1 MCQRLNSLLDRQLRP
16 SRDPLPTV
24 TGRASTRLSF
34 GTLAPIPRS
43 RASTPAPPATDRTG
57 HVSREGVVTHT
68 HAPASAS
75 GESAALSRD
84 LADFL
89 IELSI
94 ALHKN
99 AIYPSGHP
107 LLAGAVD
114 ALVLRLVRLLQDR
127 GTLSLG
133 VARQQL
139 VIEGVVT
146 AASNSLLRDLAQRL
160 HRHHL
165 GAVKF
170 LRGVARDE
178 VADLLETIAADAER
192 SVTPL
197 GLRPAEELRRWAHI
211 RAFPLTYDQLELASE
226 RPSEDSAGGGGGNGE
241 AGARAA
247 QLWVG
252 LARAAM
258 FAESAA
264 STTGEVPSTDPVVV
278 AKAIDEHRRE
288 IAYDQVIVGYLL
300 QIAEE
305 LKRKGGEE
313 SLALQKRISTMV
325 SSLNPATLRRLL
337 EMGGDLSQRRRFM
350 LDAAQGMAVDAVMEL
365 VQAAADTSQQ
375 TISHSLVRLLT
386 KLATHAEQGAAA
398 ELRAGAESELRDH
411 VQRLIGDWTLDD
423 PNPGN
428 YRVVLDHMAKAAP
441 LFAATEPSSH
451 APEPER
457 MIQMS
462 LELDSLGEPVARAAE
477 AMIRRGDLLRLFT
490 LVSNAPEGS
499 RAAAALWRQL
509 ASSEQL
515 RTALREVQIDFTLVD
530 QLVARLKLAAADPL
544 LDALEAS
551 ASRAVRRKLLELLGQ
566 LGPETA
572 TVITARLPDER
583 WFVVRNMLMLLAD
596 IGDQNVEV
604 GTSYAR
610 HADGRVRREA
620 IRILVGVPA
629 TRERAICAG
638 LDDSDERV
646 VRVALQAASGRCPL
660 SAVAILQRRVTEG
673 TLDAELSSHAI
684 AVIASVRTTEVLEWL
699 LERAAGSSRRLFGR
713 PRLAPKSPT
722 MLAALNGLAMHWARG
737 RGVGAVLA
745 LALGSTDV
753 EIRNTVATAGHKA

>member
-1 MCQRLNSLLDRQLRP
+1 
-16 SRDPLPTV
+16 
-24 TGRASTRLSF
+24 
-34 GTLAPIPRS
+34 
-43 RASTPAPPATDRTG
+43 
-57 HVSREGVVTHT
+57 VTHA
-68 HAPASAS
+68 HAAAPS
-75 GESAALSRD
+75 ESAALSRD

-99 AIYPSGHP
+99 AIYPPGHP
-107 LLAGAVD
+107 LLSGAVD

-127 GTLSLG
+127 TSLSLG

-178 VADLLETIAADAER
+178 VADLLKTIAADAER

-197 GLRPAEELRRWAHI
+197 GLRSAEELRRWAHI
-211 RAFPLTYDQLELASE
+211 RAFPLTFDQLELASE
-226 RPSEDSAGGGGGNGE
+226 RAADDNAGGGGGHSE

-258 FAESAA
+258 VAEANAA
-264 STTGEVPSTDPVVV
+264 TTTGEVPSTDPVVV

-305 LKRKGGEE
+305 LKRKGGAE

-325 SSLNPATLRRLL
+325 SSLNPSTLRRLL

-398 ELRAGAESELRDH
+398 EIRAGAETELREH
-411 VQRLIGDWTLDD
+411 VERLIGNWTLDD
-423 PNPGN
+423 PNPDN

-441 LFAATEPSSH
+441 LFASSDPSTNG
-451 APEPER
+451 PEPER
-457 MIQMS
+457 IIQMA
-462 LELDSLGEPVARAAE
+462 LELDSLGEPVTRAIE

-490 LVSNAPEGS
+490 VVGNAPERS
-499 RAAAALWRQL
+499 RAAAAIWRQL
-509 ASSEQL
+509 ATPDQL
-515 RTALREVQIDFTLVD
+515 RTALRDVPIDFTLVD
-530 QLVARLKLAAADPL
+530 QLVPRLKLAAADPL

-551 ASRAVRRKLLELLGQ
+551 PSRAIRRKLLDLIAQ
-566 LGPETA
+566 LGPEAA
-572 TVITARLPDER
+572 TVITTRLPDER

-596 IGDQNVEV
+596 LGDQNIEL
-604 GTSYAR
+604 GTTYAR
-610 HADGRVRREA
+610 HSDGRVRREA
-620 IRILVGVPA
+620 IRILLGIPGA
-629 TRERAICAG
+629 RERAICAG
-638 LDDSDERV
+638 LDDVDERV
-646 VRVALQAASGRCPL
+646 VRVALHAASSKCPL
-660 SAVAILQRRVTEG
+660 SAVAILQRRVTEA
-673 TLDAELSSHAI
+673 TLDAELSSQAI

-699 LERAAGSSRRLFGR
+699 MERAAGSSRPRFFGR
-713 PRLAPKSPT
+713 AGLAPKSPI
-722 MLAALNGLAMHWARG
+722 MLAALTGLATHWARG
-737 RGVGAVLA
+737 RGVGAILA
-745 LALGSTDV
+745 LALGSGDV
-753 EIRNTVATAGHKA
+753 DIRNTVLVAGNRA

>member
-1 MCQRLNSLLDRQLRP
+1 
-16 SRDPLPTV
+16 
-24 TGRASTRLSF
+24 
-34 GTLAPIPRS
+34 
-43 RASTPAPPATDRTG
+43 
-57 HVSREGVVTHT
+57 VTHA
-68 HAPASAS
+68 HAAS

-99 AIYPSGHP
+99 AIYPLGHP

-127 GTLSLG
+127 TSLSLG

-146 AASNSLLRDLAQRL
+146 AASNSLLRELAQRL

-178 VADLLETIAADAER
+178 VADLLRTIAADAER

-197 GLRPAEELRRWAHI
+197 GLRAPEELRRWPHI
-211 RAFPLTYDQLELASE
+211 RAFPLSYEQLELAGE
-226 RPSEDSAGGGGGNGE
+226 VRGEDPAGGQGHGHGE

-258 FAESAA
+258 FAETATHA
-264 STTGEVPSTDPVVV
+264 SGGVSSTDPVVV

-288 IAYDQVIVGYLL
+288 VAYDQVIVGYLL

-305 LKRKGGEE
+305 LKRKGGAE

-398 ELRAGAESELRDH
+398 GLRAGAESELREH
-411 VQRLIGDWTLDD
+411 VQRLIGNWTLDD
-423 PNPGN
+423 PNPDN
-428 YRVVLDHMAKAAP
+428 YRLVLDHMAKAAP
-441 LFAATEPSSH
+441 LFATSDPS
-451 APEPER
+451 ANGPEPER
-457 MIQMS
+457 IIQMS
-462 LELDSLGEPVARAAE
+462 LELDSLGEPVTRAVE
-477 AMIRRGDLLRLFT
+477 AMMQRGEMLQLLA
-490 LVSNAPEGS
+490 LVSNAPERS
-499 RAAAALWRQL
+499 RTATAMWRQL
-509 ASSEQL
+509 ASPEQL
-515 RTALREVQIDFTLVD
+515 RAALREVPIDFALVE
-530 QLVARLKLAAADPL
+530 QLVPRLRLAAADPL
-544 LDALEAS
+544 LDTLETS
-551 ASRAVRRKLLELLGQ
+551 PSRAVRRKLLDLIVQ
-566 LGPETA
+566 LGPEVV
-572 TVITARLPDER
+572 TVVETRLPDER
-583 WFVVRNMLMLLAD
+583 WFVVRNMLMLIAD
-596 IGDQNVEV
+596 LGGQNVEQ
-604 GTSYAR
+604 GTAYAR
-610 HADGRVRREA
+610 HADARVRREA
-620 IRILVGVPA
+620 IRILVGIPS
-629 TRERAICAG
+629 TRERAICSG
-638 LDDSDERV
+638 LDDNDERV
-646 VRVALQAASGRCPL
+646 FRVALQAASERCPL
-660 SAVAILQRRVTEG
+660 SAVAILQRRVGEA

-684 AVIASVRTTEVLEWL
+684 AVMASVRTTEVLEWL
-699 LERAAGSSRRLFGR
+699 MERAAGSSRPGLFGR

-722 MLAALNGLAMHWARG
+722 MLAALNGLALHWARG

-745 LALGSTDV
+745 LALGSADT
-753 EIRNTVATAGHKA
+753 EIRNTVVAAESRA

>member
-1 MCQRLNSLLDRQLRP
+1 
-16 SRDPLPTV
+16 
-24 TGRASTRLSF
+24 
-34 GTLAPIPRS
+34 
-43 RASTPAPPATDRTG
+43 
-57 HVSREGVVTHT
+57 VTHA
-68 HAPASAS
+68 HAAS

-99 AIYPSGHP
+99 AIYPPGHP
-107 LLAGAVD
+107 LLGGAVD

-127 GTLSLG
+127 TSLSLG

-146 AASNSLLRDLAQRL
+146 AASNSLLRELAQRL

-178 VADLLETIAADAER
+178 VADLLRTIAADAER

-197 GLRPAEELRRWAHI
+197 GLRSAEELRRWAHI
-211 RAFPLTYDQLELASE
+211 RAFPLSYDQLELAGES
-226 RPSEDSAGGGGGNGE
+226 RAEDAAAGHGE

-258 FAESAA
+258 FADAPAQTSGDVSSA
-264 STTGEVPSTDPVVV
+264 DPVGV

-288 IAYDQVIVGYLL
+288 VAYDQVVVGYLL
-300 QIAEE
+300 QIADE
-305 LKRKGGEE
+305 LKRKGGAE

-325 SSLNPATLRRLL
+325 SSLNPNTLRRLL

-350 LDAAQGMAVDAVMEL
+350 LDAAQGMAVDAVIEL
-365 VQAAADTSQQ
+365 VRAAADTSQQ

-398 ELRAGAESELRDH
+398 EMRAGAESELREH

-441 LFAATEPSSH
+441 LFATSDPSTSG
-451 APEPER
+451 PEPER
-457 MIQMS
+457 IIQMS
-462 LELDSLGEPVARAAE
+462 LELDSLGEPVTRAVE
-477 AMIRRGDLLRLFT
+477 AMTRRGELLRLFT
-490 LVSNAPEGS
+490 LVSNAPERS
-499 RAAAALWRQL
+499 RAASAMWRQL
-509 ASSEQL
+509 ASPDQL
-515 RTALREVQIDFTLVD
+515 RTALRDVPIDFALVD
-530 QLVARLKLAAADPL
+530 QLVPHLRLAAADPL

-551 ASRAVRRKLLELLGQ
+551 PSRAVRRKLLDLIGQ
-566 LGPETA
+566 LGPEAA
-572 TVITARLPDER
+572 TVIAARLPDER
-583 WFVVRNMLMLLAD
+583 WFVVRNMLMLIAD
-596 IGDQNVEV
+596 LGGQNVDL
-604 GTSYAR
+604 GTAYAR
-610 HADGRVRREA
+610 HSDARVRREA
-620 IRILVGVPA
+620 IRILAGTPS

-646 VRVALQAASGRCPL
+646 VRVALQAASERCPL
-660 SAVAILQRRVTEG
+660 SAVAILQRRVSEG
-673 TLDAELSSHAI
+673 TLDAELSSQAI

-699 LERAAGSSRRLFGR
+699 MERAAGSSRPGLFGR
-713 PRLAPKSPT
+713 PRLAPKSPA
-722 MLAALNGLAMHWARG
+722 MLAALNGLALHWARG

-745 LALGSTDV
+745 LALGSSDI
-753 EIRNTVATAGHKA
+753 EIRNTVAAART

>member
-1 MCQRLNSLLDRQLRP
+1 MTQ
-16 SRDPLPTV
+16 
-24 TGRASTRLSF
+24 A
-34 GTLAPIPRS
+34 
-43 RASTPAPPATDRTG
+43 
-57 HVSREGVVTHT
+57 
-68 HAPASAS
+68 HAAS

-99 AIYPSGHP
+99 AIYPPGHP
-107 LLAGAVD
+107 LLGGAVD

-127 GTLSLG
+127 TSLSIG

-146 AASNSLLRDLAQRL
+146 AASNSLLRELAQRL

-170 LRGVARDE
+170 LRGVAHDE
-178 VADLLETIAADAER
+178 VSDLLRTIAADAER

-197 GLRPAEELRRWAHI
+197 GLRPPEELRRWVHI
-211 RAFPLTYDQLELASE
+211 RAFPLSYEQLELAGE
-226 RPSEDSAGGGGGNGE
+226 PQADAAALAHGE

-258 FAESAA
+258 FAENVTQA
-264 STTGEVPSTDPVVV
+264 SGDASSTDPVVV

-288 IAYDQVIVGYLL
+288 VAYDQVIVGYLL

-305 LKRKGGEE
+305 LKRKGGAE
-313 SLALQKRISTMV
+313 STALQKRISTMV

-386 KLATHAEQGAAA
+386 KLATHAEQGAVAG
-398 ELRAGAESELRDH
+398 LRAGAESELREH
-411 VQRLIGDWTLDD
+411 VQRLIGNWTLDD

-441 LFAATEPSSH
+441 LFATNDPSVNG
-451 APEPER
+451 PEPER
-457 MIQMS
+457 IIQMS
-462 LELDSLGEPVARAAE
+462 LEIDSLGEPVTRAVE
-477 AMIRRGDLLRLFT
+477 AMLGRGELLRLFT
-490 LVSNAPEGS
+490 LMSNAPERS
-499 RAAAALWRQL
+499 RAASAMWRQL
-509 ASSEQL
+509 ASPEQL
-515 RTALREVQIDFTLVD
+515 RAALREVPVDFALVD
-530 QLVARLKLAAADPL
+530 QLVPRLRLAAADPL

-551 ASRAVRRKLLELLGQ
+551 PLRAVRRKLLDLIVQ
-566 LGPETA
+566 LGPEA
-572 TVITARLPDER
+572 VTVIEARLPDER
-583 WFVVRNMLMLLAD
+583 WFVVRNMLMLIAD
-596 IGDQNVEV
+596 LGGQNVEL
-604 GTSYAR
+604 GTTYAR
-610 HADGRVRREA
+610 HTDARVRREA
-620 IRILVGVPA
+620 VRILAGIPS
-629 TRERAICAG
+629 TSERAICLA
-638 LDDSDERV
+638 LDDGDERV
-646 VRVALQAASGRCPL
+646 FRVGLQAASERCPL
-660 SAVAILQRRVTEG
+660 SAVAILQRRLSEG

-684 AVIASVRTTEVLEWL
+684 AVMASVRTTEVLEWL
-699 LERAAGSSRRLFGR
+699 MERAAGSARPGLFGR
-713 PRLAPKSPT
+713 PRLAPKSPA
-722 MLAALNGLAMHWARG
+722 MLAALNGLALHWARG

-745 LALGSTDV
+745 LALGSSDL
-753 EIRNTVATAGHKA
+753 EIRNTVIAAERRA

>member
-1 MCQRLNSLLDRQLRP
+1 
-16 SRDPLPTV
+16 
-24 TGRASTRLSF
+24 
-34 GTLAPIPRS
+34 
-43 RASTPAPPATDRTG
+43 
-57 HVSREGVVTHT
+57 VTHA
-68 HAPASAS
+68 HAAAPS
-75 GESAALSRD
+75 ESAALSRD

-99 AIYPSGHP
+99 AIYPPGHP
-107 LLAGAVD
+107 LLSGAVD
-114 ALVLRLVRLLQDR
+114 VLVLRLVRLLQDR
-127 GTLSLG
+127 TSLSLG

-170 LRGVARDE
+170 LRGIARDE
-178 VADLLETIAADAER
+178 VADLLKTIAADAER

-197 GLRPAEELRRWAHI
+197 GLRSAEELRRWAHI

-226 RPSEDSAGGGGGNGE
+226 RAADDNAGGGGGHSE

-258 FAESAA
+258 VAEANSATA
-264 STTGEVPSTDPVVV
+264 TGEVPSTDPVVV

-305 LKRKGGEE
+305 LKRKGGAE

-386 KLATHAEQGAAA
+386 KLATHAEQGVAP
-398 ELRAGAESELRDH
+398 EIRAGAESELREH
-411 VQRLIGDWTLDD
+411 VERLIGNWTLDD
-423 PNPGN
+423 PNPDN

-441 LFAATEPSSH
+441 LFASSDPSTNG
-451 APEPER
+451 PEPER
-457 MIQMS
+457 IIQMA
-462 LELDSLGEPVARAAE
+462 LELDSLGEPVTRAIE
-477 AMIRRGDLLRLFT
+477 AMVRRGDLLRLFT
-490 LVSNAPEGS
+490 VVGNAPEHS
-499 RAAAALWRQL
+499 RAAAAIWRQL
-509 ASSEQL
+509 ATPDQL
-515 RTALREVQIDFTLVD
+515 RTALREVPIDFTLVD
-530 QLVARLKLAAADPL
+530 QLVPRLKLAAADPL
-544 LDALEAS
+544 LDALETS
-551 ASRAVRRKLLELLGQ
+551 PSRAIRRKLLDLLAQ
-566 LGPETA
+566 LGPEAA
-572 TVITARLPDER
+572 TVIMTRLPDER

-596 IGDQNVEV
+596 LGDQNAEL
-604 GTSYAR
+604 GTTYAR
-610 HADGRVRREA
+610 HSDGRVRREA
-620 IRILVGVPA
+620 IRVLLGIPA
-629 TRERAICAG
+629 ARERAICEG
-638 LDDSDERV
+638 LDDVDERV
-646 VRVALQAASGRCPL
+646 VRVALHAASSKCPL

-673 TLDAELSSHAI
+673 TLDAELSSQAI

-699 LERAAGSSRRLFGR
+699 MERAAGSSRPRLFGR
-713 PRLAPKSPT
+713 AGLAPKSPI
-722 MLAALNGLAMHWARG
+722 MLAALTGLATHWARG

-745 LALGSTDV
+745 LALGSPDV
-753 EIRNTVATAGHKA
+753 EIRNTVLVAGNRA

>member
-1 MCQRLNSLLDRQLRP
+1 M
-16 SRDPLPTV
+16 
-24 TGRASTRLSF
+24 
-34 GTLAPIPRS
+34 
-43 RASTPAPPATDRTG
+43 
-57 HVSREGVVTHT
+57 THA

-127 GTLSLG
+127 ATLSLG

-178 VADLLETIAADAER
+178 VADLLRTIAADAER

-197 GLRPAEELRRWAHI
+197 GLRSAEELRRWPHI
-211 RAFPLTYDQLELASE
+211 RAFPLTYEQLELASE
-226 RPSEDSAGGGGGNGE
+226 RPSEDAAAGGGGTGE

-264 STTGEVPSTDPVVV
+264 STTTDVPSTDPVVV

-288 IAYDQVIVGYLL
+288 VAYDQVIVGYLL

-305 LKRKGGEE
+305 LKRKGGAE

-365 VQAAADTSQQ
+365 VQAAAETSQQ

-398 ELRAGAESELRDH
+398 EIRAGAESELRDH

-428 YRVVLDHMAKAAP
+428 YRVVLDHMAKAASV
-441 LFAATEPSSH
+441 FATSEPSSH
-451 APEPER
+451 GPEAER
-457 MIQMS
+457 IIQMS
-462 LELDSLGEPVARAAE
+462 LELDSLGEPVTRAIDT
-477 AMIRRGDLLRLFT
+477 MVRRGDLLRLFT
-490 LVSNAPEGS
+490 LVSNAPERS
-499 RAAAALWRQL
+499 RAAAAMWRQL
-509 ASSEQL
+509 ASPEQL
-515 RTALREVQIDFTLVD
+515 RAALRAVPIDFTLVEQIVPRL
-530 QLVARLKLAAADPL
+530 QLGAADPL

-551 ASRAVRRKLLELLGQ
+551 PSRTTRRKLLELLSQ

-596 IGDQNVEV
+596 LGDQNAEL

-610 HADGRVRREA
+610 HPDGRVRREA

-646 VRVALQAASGRCPL
+646 FRVALEAASGRCPL

-684 AVIASVRTTEVLEWL
+684 AVLASVRATEVLEWL
-699 LERAAGSSRRLFGR
+699 MERAAGSSRRLFGR

-722 MLAALNGLAMHWARG
+722 MLAALNGLATHWARG
-737 RGVGAVLA
+737 RGVGAILA
-745 LALGSTDV
+745 LALGSGDA
-753 EIRNTVATAGHKA
+753 EIRNTVAAAGHPA

>member
-170 LRGVARDE
+170 LRGVGRDE
-178 VADLLETIAADAER
+178 VADLLRTIAADAER

-197 GLRPAEELRRWAHI
+197 GLRSPEELRRWAHI
-211 RAFPLTYDQLELASE
+211 RAFPLSYEQLELADES
-226 RPSEDSAGGGGGNGE
+226 RGKDAVQPHGE

-258 FAESAA
+258 FAETA
-264 STTGEVPSTDPVVV
+264 TQTGDAPSTDPVVM

-288 IAYDQVIVGYLL
+288 VAYDQVIVGYLL

-305 LKRKGGEE
+305 LKRKGGAE

-325 SSLNPATLRRLL
+325 SSLKPDTLRRLL

-365 VQAAADTSQQ
+365 VQAAAETSQQ

-386 KLATHAEQGAAA
+386 KLASHAEQSAAPA
-398 ELRAGAESELRDH
+398 LRASAETELREHGE
-411 VQRLIGDWTLDD
+411 RLSGNWTVDE
-423 PNPGN
+423 PNPDD
-428 YRVVLDHMAKAAP
+428 YRGGLDQLAKAAP
-441 LFAATEPSSH
+441 LFATSDPSTNGL
-451 APEPER
+451 EPER
-457 MIQMS
+457 LIQMS
-462 LELDSLGEPVARAAE
+462 LELDSLGEPASRAAG
-477 AMIRRGDLLRLFT
+477 AMVGRGELLRLFT
-490 LVSNAPEGS
+490 LMANAPDGS
-499 RAAAALWRQL
+499 RAAAAMWRQL
-509 ASSEQL
+509 ASPEQL
-515 RTALREVQIDFTLVD
+515 RTALRGNAVDFTLVD
-530 QLVARLKLAAADPL
+530 QLVPRLKLAAADPL

-551 ASRAVRRKLLELLGQ
+551 PLRAVRRKLLELITQ
-566 LGPETA
+566 LGPEA
-572 TVITARLPDER
+572 IGAITARLPDER
-583 WFVVRNMLMLLAD
+583 WYVVRNMLMLVAD
-596 IGDQNVEV
+596 LGGQNADL
-604 GTSYAR
+604 GMAYAR
-610 HADGRVRREA
+610 HADARVRREA
-620 IRILVGVPA
+620 IRILLGVPA
-629 TRERAICAG
+629 TREGAICAG
-638 LDDSDERV
+638 LDDNDERV
-646 VRVALQAASGRCPL
+646 VRIALQAASAQCPL
-660 SAVAILQRRVTEG
+660 SAVAILQRRVSEG
-673 TLDAELSSHAI
+673 ALDAELSSQAI
-684 AVIASVRTTEVLEWL
+684 AIIASVRTTEVLEWL
-699 LERAAGSSRRLFGR
+699 LERAAGSARTTLFRR
-713 PRLAPKSPT
+713 PRLAPKSPA
-722 MLAALNGLAMHWARG
+722 MLAALHGLAMHWARG

-745 LALGSTDV
+745 LALGSSDI
-753 EIRNTVATAGHKA
+753 EIRNTVIATGHQP

>member
-1 MCQRLNSLLDRQLRP
+1 
-16 SRDPLPTV
+16 
-24 TGRASTRLSF
+24 
-34 GTLAPIPRS
+34 
-43 RASTPAPPATDRTG
+43 
-57 HVSREGVVTHT
+57 VTHA
-68 HAPASAS
+68 HATAS

-99 AIYPSGHP
+99 AIYPPGHP

-127 GTLSLG
+127 ESLSLG

-146 AASNSLLRDLAQRL
+146 APSNSLLRDLAQRL

-178 VADLLETIAADAER
+178 VADLLRTIAADAER

-211 RAFPLTYDQLELASE
+211 RAFPLSYDQLELAGEKQS
-226 RPSEDSAGGGGGNGE
+226 DDAAGGGGHGE

-247 QLWVG
+247 SLWVG
-252 LARAAM
+252 LARAAL

-264 STTGEVPSTDPVVV
+264 SASGDVSSTDPVVV

-288 IAYDQVIVGYLL
+288 VAYDQVIVGYLL
-300 QIAEE
+300 QIADE
-305 LKRKGGEE
+305 LKRTGGAE
-313 SLALQKRISTMV
+313 SVALQKRISTLV
-325 SSLNPATLRRLL
+325 SSLKPATLRRLL
-337 EMGGDLSQRRRFM
+337 EMGGDFSQRRRFM

-398 ELRAGAESELRDH
+398 ELRAGAETELRDH

-423 PNPGN
+423 PNPDN
-428 YRVVLDHMAKAAP
+428 YRVVLDHMAKAGP
-441 LFAATEPSSH
+441 LFEATDPSTNG
-451 APEPER
+451 PEPER
-457 MIQMS
+457 IIQMS
-462 LELDSLGEPVARAAE
+462 LELDSLGEPVSRAVD
-477 AMIRRGDLLRLFT
+477 AMVRRGDLLRLFT
-490 LVSNAPEGS
+490 LVSNAPERS
-499 RAAAALWRQL
+499 RAATAMWRQL
-509 ASSEQL
+509 ASPDQL
-515 RTALREVQIDFTLVD
+515 RTALREAAIDFTLVD
-530 QLVARLKLAAADPL
+530 QLVPRLKLAAADPL

-551 ASRAVRRKLLELLGQ
+551 PSRAIRRKLLELLVQ
-566 LGPETA
+566 LGPEAA
-572 TVITARLPDER
+572 TVIVTRLPDER
-583 WFVVRNMLMLLAD
+583 WYVVRNMLMLLAD
-596 IGDQNVEV
+596 LGDQNVEL
-604 GTSYAR
+604 GTTYAR

-629 TRERAICAG
+629 TMESAICAG
-638 LDDSDERV
+638 LDDTDERV
-646 VRVALQAASGRCPL
+646 FRVALQAASGRCPQ
-660 SAVAILQRRVTEG
+660 SAVAILQRRVMEG

-684 AVIASVRTTEVLEWL
+684 AVMASVRTTEVLEWL
-699 LERAAGSSRRLFGR
+699 MERAAGSSRSLFGR
-713 PRLAPKSPT
+713 PRLAPKSPA
-722 MLAALNGLAMHWARG
+722 MLAALNGLATYWARG

-745 LALGSTDV
+745 LALGSSDV
-753 EIRNTVATAGHKA
+753 EIRNTVIAAGHRA

>member
-1 MCQRLNSLLDRQLRP
+1 
-16 SRDPLPTV
+16 
-24 TGRASTRLSF
+24 
-34 GTLAPIPRS
+34 
-43 RASTPAPPATDRTG
+43 
-57 HVSREGVVTHT
+57 VTHA
-68 HAPASAS
+68 HAAS

-99 AIYPSGHP
+99 AIYPPGHP
-107 LLAGAVD
+107 LLGGAVD

-127 GTLSLG
+127 TSLSLG

-146 AASNSLLRDLAQRL
+146 AASNSLLRELAQRL

-170 LRGVARDE
+170 LRGVAHDE
-178 VADLLETIAADAER
+178 VADLLRTIAADAER
-192 SVTPL
+192 NVTPL
-197 GLRPAEELRRWAHI
+197 GLRAPEELRRWAHI
-211 RAFPLTYDQLELASE
+211 RAFPLSYEQLELAGE
-226 RPSEDSAGGGGGNGE
+226 PRAENAAAPHGE

-258 FAESAA
+258 FAETAVQA
-264 STTGEVPSTDPVVV
+264 SGDASSTDPVVV

-288 IAYDQVIVGYLL
+288 VAYDQVIVGYLL

-305 LKRKGGEE
+305 LKRKGGAE

-325 SSLNPATLRRLL
+325 SSLNPTTLRRLL

-386 KLATHAEQGAAA
+386 KLATHAEQGAAPQ
-398 ELRAGAESELRDH
+398 LRAGAESELREH
-411 VQRLIGDWTLDD
+411 VERLIGNWTLDD

-441 LFAATEPSSH
+441 LFATNEVSANG
-451 APEPER
+451 PEPER
-457 MIQMS
+457 IIQMS
-462 LELDSLGEPVARAAE
+462 LELDSLGEPVTRAME
-477 AMIRRGDLLRLFT
+477 AMTRRGELLRLLT
-490 LVSNAPEGS
+490 LVSNAPERS
-499 RAAAALWRQL
+499 RAASALWRQL
-509 ASSEQL
+509 ASPEQL
-515 RTALREVQIDFTLVD
+515 RAALRDVPIDFALVD
-530 QLVARLKLAAADPL
+530 QLVPRLRLAAADPL

-551 ASRAVRRKLLELLGQ
+551 PSRAVRRKLLDLIVQ
-566 LGPETA
+566 LGPEAA
-572 TVITARLPDER
+572 TVVEARLPDER
-583 WFVVRNMLMLLAD
+583 WFVVRNMLMLIAD
-596 IGDQNVEV
+596 LGGQNVEL
-604 GTSYAR
+604 GTAHAR
-610 HADGRVRREA
+610 HADSRVRREA
-620 IRILVGVPA
+620 IRILAGIPS
-629 TRERAICAG
+629 TRERAICSG

-646 VRVALQAASGRCPL
+646 FRVALQAASERCPL
-660 SAVAILQRRVTEG
+660 SAVAILQRRLSEG

-684 AVIASVRTTEVLEWL
+684 AVMASVRTTEVLEWL
-699 LERAAGSSRRLFGR
+699 MERAAGSSRPGLFGR

-722 MLAALNGLAMHWARG
+722 MLAALNGLALHWVRG

-745 LALGSTDV
+745 LALGSSDI
-753 EIRNTVATAGHKA
+753 EIRNTVMAAEARA

>member
-1 MCQRLNSLLDRQLRP
+1 M
-16 SRDPLPTV
+16 
-24 TGRASTRLSF
+24 
-34 GTLAPIPRS
+34 
-43 RASTPAPPATDRTG
+43 
-57 HVSREGVVTHT
+57 T
-68 HAPASAS
+68 HAHATVS

-127 GTLSLG
+127 ATLSLG

-170 LRGVARDE
+170 LRGIARDE
-178 VADLLETIAADAER
+178 VADLLKTIAADAER

-197 GLRPAEELRRWAHI
+197 GLRAPEELRRWAHI
-211 RAFPLTYDQLELASE
+211 RAFPLTYDQLELAGE
-226 RPSEDSAGGGGGNGE
+226 RASEDAAGGGGHGE

-288 IAYDQVIVGYLL
+288 VAYDQVIVGYLL

-305 LKRKGGEE
+305 LKRKGGAE

-386 KLATHAEQGAAA
+386 KLATHAEQGAVA
-398 ELRAGAESELRDH
+398 ELRAGAESELREH

-441 LFAATEPSSH
+441 LFATTEPSSNG
-451 APEPER
+451 PEPER
-457 MIQMS
+457 IIQMS
-462 LELDSLGEPVARAAE
+462 LELDSLGEPVTRAVD

-490 LVSNAPEGS
+490 LVSNAPERS
-499 RAAAALWRQL
+499 RTAAAMWRQL
-509 ASSEQL
+509 ASPEQL
-515 RTALREVQIDFTLVD
+515 RTALREVPIDFTLVD
-530 QLVARLKLAAADPL
+530 QLVPRLKLAAADPL

-551 ASRAVRRKLLELLGQ
+551 PSRAIRRKLLDLLGQ
-566 LGPETA
+566 LGPEAA
-572 TVITARLPDER
+572 TVIAARLPDER
-583 WFVVRNMLMLLAD
+583 WFIVRNMLMLLAD
-596 IGDQNVEV
+596 LGAQNVEL

-620 IRILVGVPA
+620 IRILVGAPA
-629 TRERAICAG
+629 TREGAICAG
-638 LDDSDERV
+638 LDDTDERV

-660 SAVAILQRRVTEG
+660 SAVAILQRRLTEG

-699 LERAAGSSRRLFGR
+699 MERAAGSSRRLFGR
-713 PRLAPKSPT
+713 PRLAPKSPI
-722 MLAALNGLAMHWARG
+722 MLAALNGLATHWARG

-753 EIRNTVATAGHKA
+753 EIRNTVIAAEHQA

>member
-1 MCQRLNSLLDRQLRP
+1 
-16 SRDPLPTV
+16 
-24 TGRASTRLSF
+24 
-34 GTLAPIPRS
+34 
-43 RASTPAPPATDRTG
+43 
-57 HVSREGVVTHT
+57 VTHP
-68 HAPASAS
+68 HATAS

-99 AIYPSGHP
+99 AIYPPGHP

-127 GTLSLG
+127 DTLSLG

-178 VADLLETIAADAER
+178 VADLLRTIAADAER

-197 GLRPAEELRRWAHI
+197 GLRSAEELRRWAHI
-211 RAFPLTYDQLELASE
+211 RAFPLTYDQLELAGE
-226 RPSEDSAGGGGGNGE
+226 RQSDDAAGGGGHGE

-258 FAESAA
+258 VAESAA
-264 STTGEVPSTDPVVV
+264 SASDDASSTDPVVV

-288 IAYDQVIVGYLL
+288 VAYDQVIVGYLL

-305 LKRKGGEE
+305 LKRKGGAE
-313 SLALQKRISTMV
+313 SLALQKRISTLV

-398 ELRAGAESELRDH
+398 ELRAGAESELREH
-411 VQRLIGDWTLDD
+411 VQRLIGNWTLDD
-423 PNPGN
+423 PNPDN

-441 LFAATEPSSH
+441 LFATTEPSTNG
-451 APEPER
+451 AEPER
-457 MIQMS
+457 IIQMS
-462 LELDSLGEPVARAAE
+462 LELDSLGEPVARAVD
-477 AMIRRGDLLRLFT
+477 AMMRRGELLRLFT
-490 LVSNAPEGS
+490 LVSNAPERS
-499 RAAAALWRQL
+499 RAAAAMWRQL
-509 ASSEQL
+509 ASPDQL
-515 RTALREVQIDFTLVD
+515 RAALREVPIDFTLVD
-530 QLVARLKLAAADPL
+530 QLVPRLKLAAADPL

-551 ASRAVRRKLLELLGQ
+551 PSRAIRRKLLDLLAL
-566 LGPETA
+566 LGPEAA
-572 TVITARLPDER
+572 TVIAARLPDER

-596 IGDQNVEV
+596 LGDQNVEL
-604 GTSYAR
+604 GTAYAR

-620 IRILVGVPA
+620 IRILVGIPV

-660 SAVAILQRRVTEG
+660 SAVAILQRRVTEA
-673 TLDAELSSHAI
+673 TLDAELSSQAI
-684 AVIASVRTTEVLEWL
+684 AVIASVRTPEVLEWL
-699 LERAAGSSRRLFGR
+699 MERAAGSSPTLFGR

-722 MLAALNGLAMHWARG
+722 MLAALSGLAAHWARG

-745 LALGSTDV
+745 LALGSSDL
-753 EIRNTVATAGHKA
+753 EIRNTVIAAGHPA

>member
-1 MCQRLNSLLDRQLRP
+1 
-16 SRDPLPTV
+16 
-24 TGRASTRLSF
+24 
-34 GTLAPIPRS
+34 
-43 RASTPAPPATDRTG
+43 
-57 HVSREGVVTHT
+57 VTHA
-68 HAPASAS
+68 HATAS

-99 AIYPSGHP
+99 AIYPAGHP

-127 GTLSLG
+127 PSLSLG

-160 HRHHL
+160 HRHNL

-170 LRGVARDE
+170 LRGIARDE
-178 VADLLETIAADAER
+178 VADLLRTIAADAER

-197 GLRPAEELRRWAHI
+197 GLRGPEELRRWAHI

-226 RPSEDSAGGGGGNGE
+226 RQSDDVAAGHGE

-258 FAESAA
+258 FAESAPQA
-264 STTGEVPSTDPVVV
+264 TGDVSSTDPVVV

-288 IAYDQVIVGYLL
+288 VAYDQVIVGYLL

-305 LKRKGGEE
+305 LKRKGGAE
-313 SLALQKRISTMV
+313 SLALQKRISTVV

-386 KLATHAEQGAAA
+386 KLATHAEQGAAP

-411 VQRLIGDWTLDD
+411 VERLIGNWTLDD

-428 YRVVLDHMAKAAP
+428 YRVVLDHMAKAPP
-441 LFAATEPSSH
+441 LFATSDPSTNG
-451 APEPER
+451 PEPER

-462 LELDSLGEPVARAAE
+462 LELDSLGEPVTRAVD
-477 AMIRRGDLLRLFT
+477 AMIQRGDLLRLFT
-490 LVSNAPEGS
+490 LVSNAPERS
-499 RAAAALWRQL
+499 RAAAAMWRQL
-509 ASSEQL
+509 ASPEQL
-515 RTALREVQIDFTLVD
+515 RTALRDAPIDFSLVD
-530 QLVARLKLAAADPL
+530 QLVPRLKLAAADPL

-551 ASRAVRRKLLELLGQ
+551 PSRTIRRKLLDLLVQ
-566 LGPETA
+566 LGPEAA
-572 TVITARLPDER
+572 TVIAARLPDER

-596 IGDQNVEV
+596 LGDQNVEL
-604 GTSYAR
+604 GTAYAR
-610 HADGRVRREA
+610 HSDARVRREA
-620 IRILVGVPA
+620 IRILVGTPA
-629 TRERAICAG
+629 TRKRAICAG
-638 LDDSDERV
+638 LDDPDERV
-646 VRVALQAASGRCPL
+646 IRVALQAASGQCPL
-660 SAVAILQRRVTEG
+660 SAVAILQRRVSEG

-699 LERAAGSSRRLFGR
+699 MERAAGSSRPRLFGR
-713 PRLAPKSPT
+713 PRLAPKSPI
-722 MLAALNGLAMHWARG
+722 MLAALNGLAVHWARG
-737 RGVGAVLA
+737 RGVGSVLA
-745 LALGSTDV
+745 LALGSSDI
-753 EIRNTVATAGHKA
+753 EIRNTVIAAGHQA

>member
-1 MCQRLNSLLDRQLRP
+1 M
-16 SRDPLPTV
+16 
-24 TGRASTRLSF
+24 
-34 GTLAPIPRS
+34 
-43 RASTPAPPATDRTG
+43 
-57 HVSREGVVTHT
+57 THA

-107 LLAGAVD
+107 LLGGAVD

-127 GTLSLG
+127 DTLSLG

-178 VADLLETIAADAER
+178 VADLLRTIAADAER

-197 GLRPAEELRRWAHI
+197 GLRSAEELRRWAHI

-305 LKRKGGEE
+305 LKRKGGAE

-441 LFAATEPSSH
+441 LFATTEQSSH
-451 APEPER
+451 GPEPER
-457 MIQMS
+457 IIQMS
-462 LELDSLGEPVARAAE
+462 LELDSLGEPVTRAVE
-477 AMIRRGDLLRLFT
+477 AMIRRGELLRLFT
-490 LVSNAPEGS
+490 LVTNAPERS
-499 RAAAALWRQL
+499 RAAAAMWRQL
-509 ASSEQL
+509 ASPEQL
-515 RTALREVQIDFTLVD
+515 RAALREAPIDFTLVD

-551 ASRAVRRKLLELLGQ
+551 SSRTIRRKLLELLGQ
-566 LGPETA
+566 LGPEAA

-596 IGDQNVEV
+596 LGDQNVEL

-638 LDDSDERV
+638 LDDGDERV
-646 VRVALQAASGRCPL
+646 IRVALQAASGRCPL

-699 LERAAGSSRRLFGR
+699 MERAAGSSRRLFGR

-722 MLAALNGLAMHWARG
+722 MLAALNGLATHWARG

-745 LALGSTDV
+745 LALGSSDI
-753 EIRNTVATAGHKA
+753 EIRNTVTTAEHKA

>member
-1 MCQRLNSLLDRQLRP
+1 
-16 SRDPLPTV
+16 
-24 TGRASTRLSF
+24 
-34 GTLAPIPRS
+34 
-43 RASTPAPPATDRTG
+43 
-57 HVSREGVVTHT
+57 VTHA
-68 HAPASAS
+68 HATAS

-99 AIYPSGHP
+99 AIYPPGHP
-107 LLAGAVD
+107 LLGGAVD
-114 ALVLRLVRLLQDR
+114 ALALRLIRLLQER
-127 GTLSLG
+127 ESLSLG

-146 AASNSLLRDLAQRL
+146 AGSNSLLRDLAQRL

-178 VADLLETIAADAER
+178 VADLLRTIAADAER

-197 GLRPAEELRRWAHI
+197 GLRAPEELRRWAHI
-211 RAFPLTYDQLELASE
+211 RAFPLTYDQLELATDGQSGQ
-226 RPSEDSAGGGGGNGE
+226 AGNGGGEGE
-241 AGARAA
+241 SEGGARAA

-258 FAESAA
+258 VVDSAA
-264 STTGEVPSTDPVVV
+264 QTAGEVPSTDPVVV

-288 IAYDQVIVGYLL
+288 VAYDQVIVGYLL

-305 LKRKGGEE
+305 LKRKGGAE

-325 SSLNPATLRRLL
+325 SSMNSSTLRRLL

-365 VQAAADTSQQ
+365 VQAAAETSQQ

-398 ELRAGAESELRDH
+398 ELREGAESELRDH
-411 VQRLIGDWTLDD
+411 VQRLISNWTLDD
-423 PNPGN
+423 PNPDN
-428 YRVVLDHMAKAAP
+428 YRVVLEHMAKASP
-441 LFAATEPSSH
+441 LFTSDPPANGL
-451 APEPER
+451 EPER
-457 MIQMS
+457 IIQMS
-462 LELDSLGEPVARAAE
+462 LELDSLGEPVTRAVD
-477 AMIRRGDLLRLFT
+477 AMVGRGELLRLFT
-490 LVSNAPEGS
+490 LVANAPECS
-499 RAAAALWRQL
+499 RTAAALWRQL
-509 ASSEQL
+509 ASPDQL
-515 RTALREVQIDFTLVD
+515 RAALREVPIDFSLVD
-530 QLVARLKLAAADPL
+530 QLVPRLKLAAADPL

-551 ASRAVRRKLLELLGQ
+551 PSRAIRRKLLDLITQ
-566 LGPETA
+566 LGPEAA
-572 TVITARLPDER
+572 TVIVARLPDER

-596 IGDQNVEV
+596 LGDQSVEL
-604 GTSYAR
+604 GTTYAR
-610 HADGRVRREA
+610 HPDARVRREA
-620 IRILVGVPA
+620 IRILLGTPA

-638 LDDSDERV
+638 LEDTDERV
-646 VRVALQAASGRCPL
+646 LRVTLQAAAGQCPL
-660 SAVAILQRRVTEG
+660 SAVAILQRRVTDG
-673 TLDAELSSHAI
+673 TLDAELSSLAI

-699 LERAAGSSRRLFGR
+699 MERAAGSSRPRLFRR
-713 PRLAPKSPT
+713 PRLAPKSPI
-722 MLAALNGLAMHWARG
+722 MLAALNGLALHWARG

-745 LALGSTDV
+745 LALGSSDV
-753 EIRNTVATAGHKA
+753 EIRNTVIATGHRS

>member
-1 MCQRLNSLLDRQLRP
+1 M
-16 SRDPLPTV
+16 
-24 TGRASTRLSF
+24 
-34 GTLAPIPRS
+34 
-43 RASTPAPPATDRTG
+43 
-57 HVSREGVVTHT
+57 T
-68 HAPASAS
+68 HAHATAS

-127 GTLSLG
+127 ATLSLG

-170 LRGVARDE
+170 LRGIARDE
-178 VADLLETIAADAER
+178 VADLLKTIAADAER

-197 GLRPAEELRRWAHI
+197 GLRSAEELRRWAHI

-226 RPSEDSAGGGGGNGE
+226 RSSRDAAGGGGSNGE

-288 IAYDQVIVGYLL
+288 VAYDQVIVGYLL

-305 LKRKGGEE
+305 LKRKGGAE
-313 SLALQKRISTMV
+313 SLALQKRISMMV
-325 SSLNPATLRRLL
+325 SALNPATLRRLL

-386 KLATHAEQGAAA
+386 KLATHAEQGAAP

-441 LFAATEPSSH
+441 LFATSEPSSRG
-451 APEPER
+451 PEPER
-457 MIQMS
+457 IIQMS
-462 LELDSLGEPVARAAE
+462 LELDSLGEPVTRAVE
-477 AMIRRGDLLRLFT
+477 AMIGRGDLLRLFT
-490 LVSNAPEGS
+490 LVSNAPERS
-499 RAAAALWRQL
+499 RAAAAMWRQL
-509 ASSEQL
+509 ASPEQL
-515 RTALREVQIDFTLVD
+515 RTALREVPIDFTLVD
-530 QLVARLKLAAADPL
+530 HLVPRLKLAAADPL
-544 LDALEAS
+544 LDALEVS
-551 ASRAVRRKLLELLGQ
+551 PSRAIRRKLLDLLVQ
-566 LGPETA
+566 LGPEVT
-572 TVITARLPDER
+572 TVITGRLPDER

-596 IGDQNVEV
+596 LGDQNVEL

-620 IRILVGVPA
+620 IRILVGIPA

-638 LDDSDERV
+638 LDDGDERV
-646 VRVALQAASGRCPL
+646 FRVALQAASGRCPM

-673 TLDAELSSHAI
+673 TLDPELSSHAI

-699 LERAAGSSRRLFGR
+699 MERAAGSSRRLFGR

-722 MLAALNGLAMHWARG
+722 MLAALNGLATHWARG

-745 LALGSTDV
+745 LALGSGDV
-753 EIRNTVATAGHKA
+753 EIRNTVIAAGHNA

>member
-1 MCQRLNSLLDRQLRP
+1 MTHP
-16 SRDPLPTV
+16 H
-24 TGRASTRLSF
+24 
-34 GTLAPIPRS
+34 
-43 RASTPAPPATDRTG
+43 AT
-57 HVSREGVVTHT
+57 
-68 HAPASAS
+68 AS

-99 AIYPSGHP
+99 AIYPPGHP

-127 GTLSLG
+127 DTLSLG

-178 VADLLETIAADAER
+178 VADLLRTIAADAER

-197 GLRPAEELRRWAHI
+197 GLRSAEELRRWAHI
-211 RAFPLTYDQLELASE
+211 RAFPLTYDQLELAGE
-226 RPSEDSAGGGGGNGE
+226 RQSDDAAGGGGHGE

-258 FAESAA
+258 VAESAA
-264 STTGEVPSTDPVVV
+264 SASDDASSTDPVVV

-288 IAYDQVIVGYLL
+288 VANAQVIVGYH
-300 QIAEE
+300 QPIAEE
-305 LKRKGGEE
+305 LKRKGGAE
-313 SLALQKRISTMV
+313 SLALQKRISTLV

-398 ELRAGAESELRDH
+398 ELRAGAESELREH
-411 VQRLIGDWTLDD
+411 VQRLIGNWTLDD
-423 PNPGN
+423 PNPDN

-441 LFAATEPSSH
+441 LFATTEPSTNG
-451 APEPER
+451 AEPER
-457 MIQMS
+457 IIQMS
-462 LELDSLGEPVARAAE
+462 LELDSLGEPVARAVD
-477 AMIRRGDLLRLFT
+477 AMMRRGELLRLFT
-490 LVSNAPEGS
+490 LVSNAPERS
-499 RAAAALWRQL
+499 RAAAAMWRQL
-509 ASSEQL
+509 ASPDQL
-515 RTALREVQIDFTLVD
+515 RAALREVPIDFTLVD
-530 QLVARLKLAAADPL
+530 QLVPRLKLAAADPL

-551 ASRAVRRKLLELLGQ
+551 PSRAIRRKLLDLLAL
-566 LGPETA
+566 LGPEAA
-572 TVITARLPDER
+572 TVIAARLPDER

-596 IGDQNVEV
+596 LGDQNVEL
-604 GTSYAR
+604 GTAYAR

-620 IRILVGVPA
+620 IRILVGIPV

-638 LDDSDERV
+638 LDDGDERV
-646 VRVALQAASGRCPL
+646 IRVALQAASGRCPL
-660 SAVAILQRRVTEG
+660 SAVAILQRRVTEA
-673 TLDAELSSHAI
+673 TLDAELSSQAI
-684 AVIASVRTTEVLEWL
+684 AVIASVRTPEVLEWL
-699 LERAAGSSRRLFGR
+699 MERAAGSSPTLFGR

-722 MLAALNGLAMHWARG
+722 MLAALSGLAAHWARG

-745 LALGSTDV
+745 LALGSSDL
-753 EIRNTVATAGHKA
+753 EIRNTVIAAGHPA

>member
-1 MCQRLNSLLDRQLRP
+1 
-16 SRDPLPTV
+16 
-24 TGRASTRLSF
+24 
-34 GTLAPIPRS
+34 
-43 RASTPAPPATDRTG
+43 
-57 HVSREGVVTHT
+57 VTHA
-68 HAPASAS
+68 HAAS
-75 GESAALSRD
+75 GESAALSRE

-99 AIYPSGHP
+99 AIYPPGHP
-107 LLAGAVD
+107 LLGGAVD

-127 GTLSLG
+127 TSLSLG

-146 AASNSLLRDLAQRL
+146 AASNSLLRELAQRL

-170 LRGVARDE
+170 LRGIARDE
-178 VADLLETIAADAER
+178 VEDLLRTIAADAER

-197 GLRPAEELRRWAHI
+197 GLRSAEELRRWAHI
-211 RAFPLTYDQLELASE
+211 RAFPLSYEQLELAGES
-226 RPSEDSAGGGGGNGE
+226 RPDDAAAGHGE

-258 FAESAA
+258 FAETAA
-264 STTGEVPSTDPVVV
+264 QSSGDVSSTDPVVV

-288 IAYDQVIVGYLL
+288 VAYDQVIVGYLL

-305 LKRKGGEE
+305 LKRKGGAE

-325 SSLNPATLRRLL
+325 SSLNPTTLRRLL
-337 EMGGDLSQRRRFM
+337 EMGGDLSQRKRFM

-365 VQAAADTSQQ
+365 VQAAADTSRQ

-398 ELRAGAESELRDH
+398 GLRAGAESELREH
-411 VQRLIGDWTLDD
+411 VERLIGDWTLDD

-441 LFAATEPSSH
+441 LFATNEPS
-451 APEPER
+451 ANGPEPER
-457 MIQMS
+457 IIQMS
-462 LELDSLGEPVARAAE
+462 LELDSLGEPVMRAVD
-477 AMIRRGDLLRLFT
+477 AMIRRGELLRLFT
-490 LVSNAPEGS
+490 LVSNAPEQS
-499 RAAAALWRQL
+499 RAASAMWRQL
-509 ASSEQL
+509 ASPEQL
-515 RTALREVQIDFTLVD
+515 RAALRNAPIDFALVD
-530 QLVARLKLAAADPL
+530 QLVPRLRLAAAGPL

-551 ASRAVRRKLLELLGQ
+551 PSRAVRRKLLELIVQ
-566 LGPETA
+566 LGPEAA
-572 TVITARLPDER
+572 TVIESRLPDER
-583 WFVVRNMLMLLAD
+583 WFVVRNMLMLIAD
-596 IGDQNVEV
+596 LGGQNIDL
-604 GTSYAR
+604 GTTYAR

-620 IRILVGVPA
+620 IRILTGIPS

-646 VRVALQAASGRCPL
+646 VRVALQAALERCPL
-660 SAVAILQRRVTEG
+660 SAVAILQRRVSEG
-673 TLDAELSSHAI
+673 TLDAELSSQAI
-684 AVIASVRTTEVLEWL
+684 AVMASVRTTEVLEWL
-699 LERAAGSSRRLFGR
+699 MQRAAGASRPGLFRR

-722 MLAALNGLAMHWARG
+722 MLAALNGLALHWSRG

-745 LALGSTDV
+745 LALGSSDI
-753 EIRNTVATAGHKA
+753 EIRNTVMAVERRA

>member
-1 MCQRLNSLLDRQLRP
+1 M
-16 SRDPLPTV
+16 
-24 TGRASTRLSF
+24 
-34 GTLAPIPRS
+34 
-43 RASTPAPPATDRTG
+43 
-57 HVSREGVVTHT
+57 T
-68 HAPASAS
+68 HAHTAS

-99 AIYPSGHP
+99 AIYPTGHP
-107 LLAGAVD
+107 LLGGAVD

-127 GTLSLG
+127 TSLSLG

-146 AASNSLLRDLAQRL
+146 AASNSLLRELAQRL

-170 LRGVARDE
+170 LRGVGRDE
-178 VADLLETIAADAER
+178 VADLLRTIAADAER

-211 RAFPLTYDQLELASE
+211 RAFPLSYEQLELAGES
-226 RPSEDSAGGGGGNGE
+226 RADDAAAGHGE

-258 FAESAA
+258 FAETA
-264 STTGEVPSTDPVVV
+264 SQASGDGSSTDPVVV

-288 IAYDQVIVGYLL
+288 VAYDQVIVGYLL

-305 LKRKGGEE
+305 LKRKGGAE

-325 SSLNPATLRRLL
+325 SSLNPTTLRRLL
-337 EMGGDLSQRRRFM
+337 EMGGDVSQRQRFM

-365 VQAAADTSQQ
+365 VQAAAETSQQ

-386 KLATHAEQGAAA
+386 KLASHAEQGAAPA
-398 ELRAGAESELRDH
+398 LRAGAESELREH

-428 YRVVLDHMAKAAP
+428 YRVVLDHMAKTAP
-441 LFAATEPSSH
+441 LFATTDPSSNG
-451 APEPER
+451 PEPER
-457 MIQMS
+457 IIQMS
-462 LELDSLGEPVARAAE
+462 LELDSLGEPVTRAVDV
-477 AMIRRGDLLRLFT
+477 MVRRGELLRVFS
-490 LVSNAPEGS
+490 LVSNAPERS
-499 RAAAALWRQL
+499 RAASALWREL
-509 ASSEQL
+509 ASPEQL
-515 RTALREVQIDFTLVD
+515 RSALREIPIDFALID
-530 QLVARLKLAAADPL
+530 QLVPRLRLAAADPL

-551 ASRAVRRKLLELLGQ
+551 PSRAVRRKLLDLLVQIGAEAAA
-566 LGPETA
+566 LIE
-572 TVITARLPDER
+572 ARLPDER
-583 WFVVRNMLMLLAD
+583 WFVVRNMLMLIAD
-596 IGDQNVEV
+596 LGVPHVDL
-604 GTSYAR
+604 GTAYAR
-610 HADGRVRREA
+610 HADARVRREA
-620 IRILVGVPA
+620 IRILTAVPSS
-629 TRERAICAG
+629 RERAICAG

-646 VRVALQAASGRCPL
+646 FRVALQAASERCPL
-660 SAVAILQRRVTEG
+660 SAVAILQRRLGES
-673 TLDAELSSHAI
+673 TLDAELSSRAI
-684 AVIASVRTTEVLEWL
+684 AVMASVRTTEVLEWL
-699 LERAAGSSRRLFGR
+699 MERAAGTARHGLFGR

-722 MLAALNGLAMHWARG
+722 MLAALNGLASHWARG

-745 LALGSTDV
+745 LALGSTDI
-753 EIRNTVATAGHKA
+753 EIRNTVMAAGARP

>member
-1 MCQRLNSLLDRQLRP
+1 
-16 SRDPLPTV
+16 
-24 TGRASTRLSF
+24 
-34 GTLAPIPRS
+34 
-43 RASTPAPPATDRTG
+43 
-57 HVSREGVVTHT
+57 VTHA
-68 HAPASAS
+68 HATAS

-99 AIYPSGHP
+99 AIYPAGHP

-127 GTLSLG
+127 TSLSLG

-170 LRGVARDE
+170 LRGIARDE
-178 VADLLETIAADAER
+178 VADLLKTIAADAER

-211 RAFPLTYDQLELASE
+211 RAFPLTYDQLELANE
-226 RPSEDSAGGGGGNGE
+226 RQSEDVTGGHGE

-258 FAESAA
+258 VAEST
-264 STTGEVPSTDPVVV
+264 SPTTTGEVPSTDPVVV

-288 IAYDQVIVGYLL
+288 VAYDQVIVGYLL

-305 LKRKGGEE
+305 LKRTGGAE

-337 EMGGDLSQRRRFM
+337 DMGGDLTQRKRFM

-386 KLATHAEQGAAA
+386 KLASHAELGAAP

-411 VQRLIGDWTLDD
+411 VQRLIGDWTLED

-441 LFAATEPSSH
+441 LFATNDPSTSG
-451 APEPER
+451 PEPER
-457 MIQMS
+457 LIQMS
-462 LELDSLGEPVARAAE
+462 LELDSLGEPVSRAVE
-477 AMIRRGDLLRLFT
+477 AMIRRGELLRLFT
-490 LVSNAPEGS
+490 LIGNAPEGS
-499 RAAAALWRQL
+499 RAAAAMWRQL
-509 ASSEQL
+509 ASPDQL
-515 RTALREVQIDFTLVD
+515 RTALREVPIDFTLVD
-530 QLVARLKLAAADPL
+530 QLVPRLKLAAADPL

-551 ASRAVRRKLLELLGQ
+551 PSRAIRRKLLDLIIQ
-566 LGPETA
+566 LGPEAA
-572 TVITARLPDER
+572 TVIAARLPDER
-583 WFVVRNMLMLLAD
+583 WYVVRNMLMLLAD
-596 IGDQNVEV
+596 LGDPNLEL
-604 GTSYAR
+604 GMAYAR
-610 HADGRVRREA
+610 HSDPRVRREA
-620 IRILVGVPA
+620 LRILLGTPGA
-629 TRERAICAG
+629 RERAICAG

-646 VRVALQAASGRCPL
+646 VRVALHAAAGQCPH
-660 SAVAILQRRVTEG
+660 SAVAILQRRVSEG
-673 TLDAELSSHAI
+673 TLDAELISQAI
-684 AVIASVRTTEVLEWL
+684 AVIASIRTTEVLEWL
-699 LERAAGSSRRLFGR
+699 LERAAGSSQPRLFGR

-737 RGVGAVLA
+737 RGVGSVLA
-745 LALGSTDV
+745 LALGSADID
-753 EIRNTVATAGHKA
+753 IRNTVSSARQHA

>member
-1 MCQRLNSLLDRQLRP
+1 
-16 SRDPLPTV
+16 
-24 TGRASTRLSF
+24 
-34 GTLAPIPRS
+34 
-43 RASTPAPPATDRTG
+43 
-57 HVSREGVVTHT
+57 VTHA
-68 HAPASAS
+68 HAAS
-75 GESAALSRD
+75 GESTALSRD

-99 AIYPSGHP
+99 AIYPPGHP
-107 LLAGAVD
+107 LLGGAVD

-127 GTLSLG
+127 TSLSLG

-146 AASNSLLRDLAQRL
+146 AASNSLLRELAQRL

-178 VADLLETIAADAER
+178 VADLLRTIAADAER

-211 RAFPLTYDQLELASE
+211 RAFPLSYDQLELAGES
-226 RPSEDSAGGGGGNGE
+226 RAEDAAAGHGE

-258 FAESAA
+258 FADAPAQRSGDV
-264 STTGEVPSTDPVVV
+264 SSTDPVVL

-288 IAYDQVIVGYLL
+288 VAYDQVVVGYLL
-300 QIAEE
+300 QIADE
-305 LKRKGGEE
+305 LKRKGGAE

-325 SSLNPATLRRLL
+325 SSLNPNTLRRLL

-350 LDAAQGMAVDAVMEL
+350 LDAAQGMAVDAVIEL
-365 VQAAADTSQQ
+365 VRAAADTSQQ

-398 ELRAGAESELRDH
+398 EMRAGAESELREH

-441 LFAATEPSSH
+441 LFATSDPSTSG
-451 APEPER
+451 PEPER
-457 MIQMS
+457 IIQMS
-462 LELDSLGEPVARAAE
+462 LELDSLGEPVTRAVE
-477 AMIRRGDLLRLFT
+477 AMTRRGELLRLFT
-490 LVSNAPEGS
+490 LVSNAPERS
-499 RAAAALWRQL
+499 RAASAMWRQL
-509 ASSEQL
+509 ASPDQL
-515 RTALREVQIDFTLVD
+515 RTALRDVPIDFALVD
-530 QLVARLKLAAADPL
+530 QLVPHLRLAAADPL

-551 ASRAVRRKLLELLGQ
+551 PSRAVRRKLLDLIGQ
-566 LGPETA
+566 LGPEAA
-572 TVITARLPDER
+572 TVIAARLPDER
-583 WFVVRNMLMLLAD
+583 WFVVRNMLMLIAD
-596 IGDQNVEV
+596 LGGQNVDL
-604 GTSYAR
+604 GTAYAR
-610 HADGRVRREA
+610 HSDARVRREA
-620 IRILVGVPA
+620 IRILAGTPS

-646 VRVALQAASGRCPL
+646 VRVALQAASERCPL
-660 SAVAILQRRVTEG
+660 SAVAILQRRVSEG
-673 TLDAELSSHAI
+673 TLDAELSSQAI

-699 LERAAGSSRRLFGR
+699 MERAAGSSRPGLFGR
-713 PRLAPKSPT
+713 PRLAPKSPA
-722 MLAALNGLAMHWARG
+722 MLAALNGLALHWARG

-745 LALGSTDV
+745 LALGSSDI
-753 EIRNTVATAGHKA
+753 EIRNTVVVART

>member
-1 MCQRLNSLLDRQLRP
+1 MTQAN
-16 SRDPLPTV
+16 
-24 TGRASTRLSF
+24 
-34 GTLAPIPRS
+34 
-43 RASTPAPPATDRTG
+43 AT
-57 HVSREGVVTHT
+57 
-68 HAPASAS
+68 AS

-99 AIYPSGHP
+99 AIYPPGHP
-107 LLAGAVD
+107 LLGGAVD

-127 GTLSLG
+127 DTLSLG

-170 LRGVARDE
+170 LRGIARDE
-178 VADLLETIAADAER
+178 VADLLRTIAADAER

-197 GLRPAEELRRWAHI
+197 GLRAPEELRRWAHI
-211 RAFPLTYDQLELASE
+211 RAFPLTYDQLELAGDRQPGE
-226 RPSEDSAGGGGGNGE
+226 PGGNGGNGPGE

-258 FAESAA
+258 VAESAA
-264 STTGEVPSTDPVVV
+264 PTTGEAPSTDPVVI

-288 IAYDQVIVGYLL
+288 VAYDQVIVGYLL

-305 LKRKGGEE
+305 LKRKGGAE
-313 SLALQKRISTMV
+313 SLALQKHISTMV

-337 EMGGDLSQRRRFM
+337 EMGGDLAQRRRFM

-386 KLATHAEQGAAA
+386 KLATHAEQNAVA
-398 ELRAGAESELRDH
+398 EVRADAESELRDH
-411 VQRLIGDWTLDD
+411 VQRLIGNWTLDD

-441 LFAATEPSSH
+441 LFATSDPSTNG
-451 APEPER
+451 PEPER
-457 MIQMS
+457 IVQMS
-462 LELDSLGEPVARAAE
+462 LELDSLGEPVSRAVD
-477 AMIRRGDLLRLFT
+477 AMVGRGDLLRLFT
-490 LVSNAPEGS
+490 LVSNAPERS
-499 RAAAALWRQL
+499 RAAAAMWRQL
-509 ASSEQL
+509 ASPHQL
-515 RTALREVQIDFTLVD
+515 RTALREVPIDFALVD
-530 QLVARLKLAAADPL
+530 QLVPRLKLAAADPL

-551 ASRAVRRKLLELLGQ
+551 PSRAIRRKLLDLITQ
-566 LGPETA
+566 LGPEAA
-572 TVITARLPDER
+572 TVVATRLPDER

-596 IGDQNVEV
+596 LGDQNVEL
-604 GTSYAR
+604 GTAYAR
-610 HADGRVRREA
+610 HSDARVRREA
-620 IRILVGVPA
+620 IRILVGTPA
-629 TRERAICAG
+629 ARERAICSG
-638 LDDSDERV
+638 LDDGDERV
-646 VRVALQAASGRCPL
+646 IRVTLQAASGKCPL
-660 SAVAILQRRVTEG
+660 SAVAILQRRVSEG

-699 LERAAGSSRRLFGR
+699 MERAAGSSRPRLFGR

-722 MLAALNGLAMHWARG
+722 MLAALNGLAVHWARG
-737 RGVGAVLA
+737 RGVGAILA
-745 LALGSTDV
+745 LALGSSDI
-753 EIRNTVATAGHKA
+753 EIRNTVIAAGSST

>member
-1 MCQRLNSLLDRQLRP
+1 
-16 SRDPLPTV
+16 
-24 TGRASTRLSF
+24 
-34 GTLAPIPRS
+34 
-43 RASTPAPPATDRTG
+43 
-57 HVSREGVVTHT
+57 VTHA
-68 HAPASAS
+68 HAAAPS
-75 GESAALSRD
+75 ESAALSRE

-99 AIYPSGHP
+99 AIYPAGHP
-107 LLAGAVD
+107 LLSGAVD

-127 GTLSLG
+127 TSLSLG

-170 LRGVARDE
+170 LRGIAHDE
-178 VADLLETIAADAER
+178 VADLLKTIAADAER

-197 GLRPAEELRRWAHI
+197 GLRSAEELRRWAHI

-226 RPSEDSAGGGGGNGE
+226 RPADDTAGGGGGHSE

-258 FAESAA
+258 VAEANSATA
-264 STTGEVPSTDPVVV
+264 TGELPSTDPVVV

-305 LKRKGGEE
+305 LKRKGGAE

-386 KLATHAEQGAAA
+386 KLATHAEQGAAP
-398 ELRAGAESELRDH
+398 ELRAGAESELREH
-411 VQRLIGDWTLDD
+411 VERLIGNWTLDD
-423 PNPGN
+423 PNPDN

-441 LFAATEPSSH
+441 LFASSDPSTNG
-451 APEPER
+451 PEPER
-457 MIQMS
+457 IIQMA
-462 LELDSLGEPVARAAE
+462 LELDSLGEPVTRAIE

-490 LVSNAPEGS
+490 LVGNAPERS
-499 RAAAALWRQL
+499 RAAAAIWRQL
-509 ASSEQL
+509 ATPDQL
-515 RTALREVQIDFTLVD
+515 RTALRDVPIDFTLVD
-530 QLVARLKLAAADPL
+530 QLVPRLKLAAADPL

-551 ASRAVRRKLLELLGQ
+551 PSRAIRRKLLDLLSQ
-566 LGPETA
+566 LGHEAA
-572 TVITARLPDER
+572 TVITTRLPDER
-583 WFVVRNMLMLLAD
+583 WYVVRNMLMLLAD
-596 IGDQNVEV
+596 LGDQNAEV
-604 GTSYAR
+604 GTTYAR
-610 HADGRVRREA
+610 HSDGRVRREA
-620 IRILVGVPA
+620 IRLLLGIPA
-629 TRERAICAG
+629 ARERAICAG
-638 LDDSDERV
+638 LDDVDERV
-646 VRVALQAASGRCPL
+646 VRVALHAASSKCPL

-673 TLDAELSSHAI
+673 TLDAELSSQAI

-699 LERAAGSSRRLFGR
+699 IERAAGSSRPRLFGR
-713 PRLAPKSPT
+713 AGLAPKSPI
-722 MLAALNGLAMHWARG
+722 MLAALTGLATHWARG
-737 RGVGAVLA
+737 RGVGAILA
-745 LALGSTDV
+745 LALGSADV
-753 EIRNTVATAGHKA
+753 EIRNTVLVAGNRA

>member
-1 MCQRLNSLLDRQLRP
+1 MTHP
-16 SRDPLPTV
+16 H
-24 TGRASTRLSF
+24 
-34 GTLAPIPRS
+34 
-43 RASTPAPPATDRTG
+43 AT
-57 HVSREGVVTHT
+57 
-68 HAPASAS
+68 AS

-99 AIYPSGHP
+99 AIYPPGHP

-127 GTLSLG
+127 DTLSLG

-178 VADLLETIAADAER
+178 VADLLRTIAADAER

-197 GLRPAEELRRWAHI
+197 GLRSAEELRRWAHI
-211 RAFPLTYDQLELASE
+211 RAFPLTYDQLELAGE
-226 RPSEDSAGGGGGNGE
+226 RQSDDAAGGGGHGE

-258 FAESAA
+258 VAESAA
-264 STTGEVPSTDPVVV
+264 SASDDASSTDPVVV

-288 IAYDQVIVGYLL
+288 VAYDQVIVGYLL

-305 LKRKGGEE
+305 LKRKGGAE
-313 SLALQKRISTMV
+313 SLALQKRISTLV

-398 ELRAGAESELRDH
+398 ELRAGAESELREH
-411 VQRLIGDWTLDD
+411 VQRLIGNWTLDD
-423 PNPGN
+423 PNPDN

-441 LFAATEPSSH
+441 LFATTEPSTNG
-451 APEPER
+451 AEPER
-457 MIQMS
+457 IIQMS
-462 LELDSLGEPVARAAE
+462 LELDSLGEPVARAVD
-477 AMIRRGDLLRLFT
+477 AMMRRGELLRLFT
-490 LVSNAPEGS
+490 LVSNAPERS
-499 RAAAALWRQL
+499 RAAAAMWRQL
-509 ASSEQL
+509 ASPDQL
-515 RTALREVQIDFTLVD
+515 RAALREVPIDFTLVD
-530 QLVARLKLAAADPL
+530 QLVPRLKLAAADPL

-551 ASRAVRRKLLELLGQ
+551 PSRAIRRKLLDLLAL
-566 LGPETA
+566 LGPEAA
-572 TVITARLPDER
+572 TVIAARLPDER

-596 IGDQNVEV
+596 LGDQNVEL
-604 GTSYAR
+604 GTAYAR

-620 IRILVGVPA
+620 IRILVGIPA

-638 LDDSDERV
+638 LDDGDERV
-646 VRVALQAASGRCPL
+646 IRVALQAASGRCPL
-660 SAVAILQRRVTEG
+660 SAVAILQRRVTEA
-673 TLDAELSSHAI
+673 TLDAELSSQAI
-684 AVIASVRTTEVLEWL
+684 AVIASVRTPEVLEWL
-699 LERAAGSSRRLFGR
+699 MERAAGSSPTLFGR

-722 MLAALNGLAMHWARG
+722 MLAALSGLAAHWARG

-745 LALGSTDV
+745 LALGSSDL
-753 EIRNTVATAGHKA
+753 EIRNTVIAAGHPA